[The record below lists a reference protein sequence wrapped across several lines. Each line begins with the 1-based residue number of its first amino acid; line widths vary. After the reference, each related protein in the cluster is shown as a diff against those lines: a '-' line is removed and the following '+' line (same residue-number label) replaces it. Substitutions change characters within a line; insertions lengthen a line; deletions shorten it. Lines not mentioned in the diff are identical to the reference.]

1 MALVA
6 RDQRIALLELELQER
21 IARLELASEARITEL
36 ELVSKERIT
45 ELELVSQERITELE
59 LESQERIDQLELASK
74 ERIARLELE
83 LKLREEQLRLARLEK
98 YGAKGEQLSQD
109 QVLLLDLEPGVQAE
123 EVAKEAALPEA
134 EKRLKGSP
142 AKTQRK
148 GPRYSK
154 AHPGRIP
161 LPAHLPRREVIIP
174 CEEGAGGELVGYET
188 KEELVVMPA
197 EFYVQVLKREK
208 RVVRASGG
216 ATILTAP
223 MPARIV
229 EKGQLGNSAVV
240 ELIIAK
246 FCDHLP
252 IYRQMR
258 IWQRDHGLVIDEALA
273 GRHVLSGG
281 RLLEP
286 LARLIGQRLKEGEF
300 IQADETRVPVLQQ
313 EGKGRNDTAWFWQ
326 YSKPGGLVYF
336 DYQDSRSRV
345 GPSHFLS
352 DFKGRLQTDGYEVYT
367 ALGLNM
373 QSHAGCWAHAR
384 RKFDQAR
391 KAAPKEAPCQ
401 ESQEMLDLIAKL
413 YAVES
418 EARDAQLDARARL
431 QLRQERDVPAQLD
444 TLAKRV
450 IQIRQQALPASLL
463 AKACDYLLNQ
473 WKRFCVFATDGVVE
487 IDNNWCENSMRPIAL
502 GRKNWMHL
510 GTQKSGPPV
519 AAIMSVIASAQRAD
533 LNIRL
538 YLSHCLEKLADR
550 SFTTDQIHTLL
561 PENWKSPT
569 A

>member
-1 MALVA
+1 MAELSATGRQTVTRTFEGMHRA
-6 RDQRIALLELELQER
+6 LFDRDQRITRMELEL
-21 IARLELASEARITEL
+21 
-36 ELVSKERIT
+36 KG
-45 ELELVSQERITELE
+45 
-59 LESQERIDQLELASK
+59 
-74 ERIARLELE
+74 RIARLELE
-83 LKLREEQLRLARLEK
+83 LKLREEQLRLARMEK
-98 YGAKGEQLSQD
+98 YGPKGEKLSMD
-109 QVLLLDLEPGVQAE
+109 QVMLLNLEPGVQAE

-134 EKRLKGSP
+134 DKRLERASRT
-142 AKTQRK
+142 ARRE

-154 AHPGRIP
+154 THPGRTP

-174 CEEGAGGELVGYET
+174 CDEAAGGELIGYEI

-216 ATILTAP
+216 TTILTAP
-223 MPARIV
+223 MPARVV

-240 ELIIAK
+240 ELIISK

-258 IWQRDHGLVIDEALA
+258 IWERDHGLVLDEALA
-273 GRHVLSGG
+273 GRHVLAAG

-286 LARLIGQRLKEGEF
+286 LARFFGQKLKEGEL

-313 EGKGRNDTAWFWQ
+313 DGKGRNDIAWFWQ
-326 YSKPGGLVYF
+326 YSRPGGLVYF
-336 DYQDSRSRV
+336 DYQNSRSRA

-367 ALGLNM
+367 ALGLNL

-391 KAAPKEAPCQ
+391 KAAPKEAPCP
-401 ESQEMLDLIAKL
+401 ESQEVLDLIARL

-418 EARDAQLDARARL
+418 EAREAQLDPQARL
-431 QLRQERDVPAQLD
+431 RLRQERGVPAQLD
-444 TLAKRV
+444 ALCKRI

-473 WKRFCVFATDGVVE
+473 WARFCVFAADGQVE
-487 IDNNWCENSMRPIAL
+487 IDNNWCENGMRPIAL

-510 GTQKSGPPV
+510 GSEQSGPPV
-519 AAIMSVIASAQRAD
+519 AAIMTVLASAQRAG

-538 YLSHCLEKLADR
+538 YLAHCLEKLADR
-550 SFTTDQIHTLL
+550 NFTTDQIQTLL
-561 PENWKSPT
+561 PEIWKTHAP
-569 A
+569 

>member
-1 MALVA
+1 MVLNYQSSLYHNILSAPNSQVSFGSDVDRALAELSEVGRSTLIDVIA
-6 RDQRIALLELELQER
+6 DRDQ
-21 IARLELASEARITEL
+21 
-36 ELVSKERIT
+36 
-45 ELELVSQERITELE
+45 
-59 LESQERIDQLELASK
+59 
-74 ERIARLELE
+74 RIARLELE
-83 LKLREEQLRLARLEK
+83 LKLREEQLRLARIEK
-98 YGAKGEQLSQD
+98 YGPKGEKLSQD
-109 QVLLLDLEPGVQAE
+109 QVMLLNLEPAVQAE
-123 EVAKEAALPEA
+123 EVAKEAALPEVD
-134 EKRLKGSP
+134 KRLERASQT
-142 AKTQRK
+142 TQRN
-148 GPRYSK
+148 GRRYSK
-154 AHPGRIP
+154 THPGRTP

-174 CEEGAGGELVGYET
+174 CDEASGGELIGYEV
-188 KEELVVMPA
+188 KEELVVLPA

-208 RVVRASGG
+208 RLVRASGG

-258 IWQRDHGLVIDEALA
+258 IWQRDHGLVLDEALA
-273 GRHVLSGG
+273 GRHVLSAG

-286 LARLIGQRLKEGEF
+286 LARFFGQKLKEGEF

-336 DYQDSRSRV
+336 DYQDSRSRA
-345 GPSHFLS
+345 GPSHFLN

-367 ALGLNM
+367 ALGLKL

-401 ESQEMLDLIAKL
+401 ESQEVLDLIAKL

-418 EARDAQLDARARL
+418 EARDAQLAPQARL
-431 QLRQERDVPAQLD
+431 QLRQERGVPAQLD
-444 TLAKRV
+444 ALAKRV
-450 IQIRQQALPASLL
+450 IQIRQQALPACLL
-463 AKACDYLLNQ
+463 AKACDYLLTQ
-473 WKRFCVFATDGVVE
+473 WKRFCVFAADGVIE
-487 IDNNWCENSMRPIAL
+487 IDNNWCENGMRPIAL

-510 GTQKSGPPV
+510 GTQHSGPPV
-519 AAIMSVIASAQRAD
+519 AAIMTVLASAQRAGV
-533 LNIRL
+533 NIRL
-538 YLSHCLEKLADR
+538 YLAHCLEKLADR

-561 PENWKSPT
+561 PENWNPQT
-569 A
+569 P